1 MHVRTV
7 LSHFFFASGFVSV
20 DPEREEE
27 LQARQV
33 PQLEA
38 RPQRLSNHVHRLE
51 NGKAGSIHE

>member
-1 MHVRTV
+1 M
-7 LSHFFFASGFVSV
+7 

-27 LQARQV
+27 LQAREV

-38 RPQRLSNHVHRLE
+38 RPQRLSDHVHRLE